1 MTDISVVI
9 PTFNRIETLEYVI
22 PSLLA
27 SELDLHRYEIVV
39 ADSMSTDGTAEYL
52 AEISRSF
59 SNVRHIAGSYTGR
72 AGARNAG
79 ISAARGVLVLFTDA
93 DIIASPDLLHRHLKR
108 HATSASAGKRRVA
121 VVGKELQVDSL
132 KEYERL
138 RDNPDAR
145 HPLHPDSRKR
155 VDWLYFLT
163 GNASVRREELE
174 RMGGFD
180 ESFTGYGHED
190 LELGYR
196 LKRAGVELLYE
207 PAAVNFHWHPVP
219 YHEQRDRMELAGRS
233 TVRFAQKHRSREIPL
248 KLGMTPISLIIH
260 SVMKRLPGFVKYMQH
275 RGERHK
281 FARDLIYQ
289 FHYVNGIKSARA
301 ELKAT
306 KRQPKLNSKSRSK
319 SKSKGA
325 K

>member
-9 PTFNRIETLEYVI
+9 PTFNRIDTLEYVI

-27 SELDLHRYEIVV
+27 SELDLHRYEIIV

-52 AEISRSF
+52 AGISRSF
-59 SNVRHIAGSYTGR
+59 PNVRHIPGPYTGR

-79 ISAARGVLVLFTDA
+79 ISASNGVLVLFTDA
-93 DIIASPDLLHRHLKR
+93 DIIASPDLLNSHLQR
-108 HATSASAGKRRVA
+108 HAFSATAGKRRVA
-121 VVGKELQVDSL
+121 VVGKEIQVHSL
-132 KEYERL
+132 AEYQHL
-138 RDNPDAR
+138 RDNPEAR
-145 HPLHPDSRKR
+145 RPLHPDSRKR

-174 RMGGFD
+174 AMSGFD

-219 YHEQRDRMELAGRS
+219 YEEQRGRMELAGRS

-248 KLGMTPISLIIH
+248 KLGMTAISLFLH
-260 SVMKRLPGFVKYMQH
+260 SVIKRLPGLVPYLQT
-275 RGERHK
+275 RGEHSK
-281 FARDLIYQ
+281 FARDIIYQ

-301 ELKAT
+301 ELKT
-306 KRQPKLNSKSRSK
+306 IKRQT
-319 SKSKGA
+319 KSKGA
-325 K
+325 S